1 MRRRGGAGVA
11 ALMGPKHDGHR
22 AAVPSVRGRFVSAS
36 DGRARELAV
45 DEGCFAPNPARAL
58 HQCTDTRLHSDTRL
72 HTIHER
78 VDFHADEPGCT
89 AKMTSS
95 HMAMDGTA
103 QFHEAVTVL
112 GRTFGRYAA

>member
-1 MRRRGGAGVA
+1 M
-11 ALMGPKHDGHR
+11 
-22 AAVPSVRGRFVSAS
+22 
-36 DGRARELAV
+36 

-58 HQCTDTRLHSDTRL
+58 HQCTDTRL

-95 HMAMDGTA
+95 HVAMDGTA

>member
-1 MRRRGGAGVA
+1 MMR
-11 ALMGPKHDGHR
+11 PKHDGHR
-22 AAVPSVRGRFVSAS
+22 AAVPSVRGRFVSAR

-45 DEGCFAPNPARAL
+45 DEGCFAPDPAHAL
-58 HQCTDTRLHSDTRL
+58 RQYSDTRL

-78 VDFHADEPGCT
+78 ADFHADEPGCA

-95 HMAMDGTA
+95 YMVMDGTA